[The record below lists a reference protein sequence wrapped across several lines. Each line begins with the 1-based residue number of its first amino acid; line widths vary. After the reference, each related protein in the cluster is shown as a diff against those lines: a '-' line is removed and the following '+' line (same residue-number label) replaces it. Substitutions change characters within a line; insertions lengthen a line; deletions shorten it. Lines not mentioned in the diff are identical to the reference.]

1 MKYKFF
7 GLFFVLAAACV
18 EGYLAWQSLQ
28 GLDPVPMNEFWFK
41 TVDNTLR
48 DCLLAAIAAGLFYRR
63 KRLPDR
69 FRRYFP
75 VVVVGVSYLIFAVYM
90 VKSAALTVN
99 VQTLLS
105 VLAGLNNNIL
115 IVLLA
120 AMCYHQWPTKI
131 MKWTYFAAY
140 YISCLLLIYDA
151 FYFWQTQMHVES
163 VLFQN
168 LNYYA
173 VKGVIE
179 TMDVKVLVG
188 ITAMELL
195 YLFLFRLEPPQRRKP
210 NFTWSLLCV
219 AMFTIGLNIA
229 DRVVAYF
236 GYYAVETLNGFYA
249 DVEAEKSRREYRNM
263 IAMPVN
269 VNFVAKALFDTDK
282 LTTASAIKE
291 REITAEQQE
300 RLAELGV
307 KYPIK
312 HGAPLS
318 EAAYDRVVMI
328 ILESVHRDYFYFY
341 NKDLPMETTPF
352 MDEIFAEYPRIDNFY
367 SSAVPT
373 TQGLNSTFR
382 SHVIHDTSLNKPT
395 PSIYRLVQE
404 AGMRGIFMNASSQY
418 YANEF
423 RDYKQSFGM
432 GEYYAKE
439 YLEEQGYTGAS
450 GWGFHNDIMYE
461 ETVAMLKRAK
471 EKNDRLFMV
480 TKTLD
485 MHQPY
490 PYSGYSWE
498 NTPVEAIRDNPFF
511 TVRGMY
517 WVDKT
522 LEKLFQNLEKEGLM
536 DDRTLYIITA
546 DHNPHSGGEY
556 NDMLTNPE
564 DKKYIAPIPLV
575 FVSKN
580 IEPLAELDPQQFA
593 SQIDIAPTVLH
604 LLGLKI
610 PELFMGRNLLEPVDI
625 SYAVGYFGGKL
636 YYFSKDRHF
645 VAKMDE
651 PTPPP
656 HEDALTDYVL
666 NEYAKWHK

>member
-1 MKYKFF
+1 MKYKVIAIIFILIA
-7 GLFFVLAAACV
+7 GCIEAD
-18 EGYLAWQSLQ
+18 LAWQSLQ
-28 GLDPVPMNEFWFK
+28 GLDPIPMNDFWFK

-48 DCLLAAIAAGLFYRR
+48 DCMLAGILAVLYYRK
-63 KRLPDR
+63 KRVPDR

-75 VVVVGVSYLIFAVYM
+75 VVVVGISYLCFAAYM
-90 VKSAALTVN
+90 VKSTGLTIN
-99 VQTLLS
+99 VQTMLS
-105 VLAGLNNNIL
+105 IMAGLNNNIFV
-115 IVLLA
+115 VLLA
-120 AMCYHQWPTKI
+120 AMCYHQWPTRS
-131 MKWTYFAAY
+131 MKWVYFAAY
-140 YISCLLLIYDA
+140 YSSCLLLIFDA

-173 VKGVIE
+173 VKGVLE
-179 TMDVKVLVG
+179 TMNVKVLAG
-188 ITAMELL
+188 ITFMEIL
-195 YLFLFRLEPPQRRKP
+195 YILLFRLEAPRRRKP
-210 NFTWSLLCV
+210 NFVWSLLCV
-219 AMFTIGLNIA
+219 AMFTIGLNIV

-236 GYYAVETLNGFYA
+236 SYYAVEAVIDFDA
-249 DVEAEKSRREYRNM
+249 EIEAEKTRRDYRNM

-269 VNFVAKALFDTDK
+269 LNFVMKAMFDTDK
-282 LTTASAIKE
+282 MTTASAIKE
-291 REITAEQQE
+291 REIRPEQIKLLQ
-300 RLAELGV
+300 ELGI
-307 KYPIK
+307 KYPIE
-312 HGAPLS
+312 HGAPLTKP
-318 EAAYDRVVMI
+318 AYDRVVMI

-341 NKDLPMETTPF
+341 NKDLPVETTPF
-352 MDEIFAEYPRIDNFY
+352 MDEIFTNYPRIDNYY

-373 TQGLNSTFR
+373 TQGLNATFR
-382 SHVIHDTSLNKPT
+382 SHIIHDTRLTKAT
-395 PSIYRLVQE
+395 PSIYRSVQE

-423 RDYKQSFGM
+423 KDYKQSFGM
-432 GEYYAKE
+432 QEYYAKE
-439 YLEEQGYTGAS
+439 YLEEQGYTGPS
-450 GWGFHNDIMYE
+450 GWGFHNDVMYE
-461 ETVAMLKRAK
+461 ETIAMLKRAK

-490 PYSGYSWE
+490 PYSGYTWE
-498 NTPVEAIRDNPFF
+498 NTPVEAIRDHEFF

-522 LEKLFQNLEKEGLM
+522 LEKLFANLEKEGLM

-580 IEPLAELDPQQFA
+580 IEPLENLDPQQYA
-593 SQIDIAPTVLH
+593 SQIDIAPTILH
-604 LLGLKI
+604 LLGIKT
-610 PELFMGRNLLEPVDI
+610 PELFMGRNLLEDI
-625 SYAVGYFGGKL
+625 ENPYALGYFGGKL
-636 YYFSKDRHF
+636 YYYSENRHF
-645 VAKMDE
+645 VAKMDN

-656 HEDALTDYVL
+656 YEDAATDYVL
-666 NEYAKWHK
+666 NEYAKWHR